1 MRTKILIICSL
12 ILVTSAVHGQKLL
25 VNGFNSDFTMTEIS
39 SEAQTIEFDI
49 ATTASTYTITH
60 LPSWVTLQ
68 RQEGGTFS
76 LLFGANNADARRGS
90 FMVNAGEQ
98 SLIVSFSQS
107 AHVQPHLS
115 VNGLKKVNTPLN
127 PSGGTF
133 AYSVD
138 AEPSEYSISTLPSWC
153 QIQSKGPNSFT
164 LSYDANNTG
173 AKRFGL
179 FFLQSGVNYVFVNLE
194 QDVSYKPVETPL
206 LRGEWRSK
214 VLARK
219 NVSNRTVYKD
229 GSVYVGMLNANGE
242 RHGFGAY
249 FYADGTM
256 YIGFWLNGNRHGY
269 GMFFVSDMSKYHVI
283 NCPGTTIVV
292 SEMNN
297 GVRQGGGECYDKY
310 GNALFRGYF
319 YNDKP
324 IGNIPSTPPD
334 SLNGDKF
341 EYVEYTSGDFYLGET
356 ENGIRQGV
364 GAYFWKDGSWWIGI
378 WENDKRNGW
387 GMYVNTKGR
396 WNYAQWANGTEL
408 PNAQNNSNSNAD
420 YQLGYELGRMLFDMF
435 KK

>member
-1 MRTKILIICSL
+1 MKAKILFICSL
-12 ILVTSAVHGQKLL
+12 IMAASAVHGQKLL
-25 VNGFNSDFTMTEIS
+25 VNGFNSDFTLVEIS
-39 SEAQTIEFDI
+39 SEAQTIEFDVT
-49 ATTASTYTITH
+49 TTASAYTITH
-60 LPSWVTLQ
+60 LPSWVTLL

-76 LLFGANNADARRGS
+76 LMFSANNAEARRGS
-90 FMVNAGEQ
+90 FIVNAGEQ

-115 VNGLKKVNTPLN
+115 VNGLDKVYTTFN
-127 PSGGTF
+127 SGKGTF

-153 QIQSKGPNSFT
+153 QIQSKGPDSFT
-164 LSYDANNTG
+164 ISYDANNTG
-173 AKRFGL
+173 VKRSGI
-179 FFLQSGVNYVFVNLE
+179 FFVQCGVNFVFVHVE

-214 VLARK
+214 VEARK
-219 NVSNRTVYKD
+219 NVSKRTVYND

-256 YIGFWLNGNRHGY
+256 YIGFWLNGNRNGY
-269 GMFFVSDMSKYHVI
+269 GMFFVSDFSKYYVP

-297 GVRQGGGECYDKY
+297 GVRQGEGECYDKY
-310 GNALFRGYF
+310 GNALYRGLF
-319 YNDKP
+319 YNGKP
-324 IGNIPSTPPD
+324 IISTPSTPPD
-334 SLNGDKF
+334 SLKSDKF

-364 GAYFWKDGSWWIGI
+364 GAYFWKDGSWWIGA

-387 GMYVNTKGR
+387 GMYVNAKGK
-396 WNYAQWANGTEL
+396 WHYAQWVNGTEQ
-408 PNAQNNSNSNAD
+408 PNAQNNTNSNAD
-420 YQLGYELGRMLFDMF
+420 YQLGYELGRLLFDMF